1 MDFRKYKNKTHKKK
15 EEFRNETFEEMLG
28 VSNGADISSN
38 NALKNS
44 DIIYSCVNLIAS
56 TIAKMSINLFEVDA
70 EGSKSKVSND
80 ITYLLKVRANEKYS
94 AIDFVQTMVS
104 NMLLYGNAY
113 AYIETKRGIPT
124 ALKILKN
131 SETDLQKING
141 KYYVITTMDDQRRT
155 LDYKTVIHIKDL
167 SYDGIKGV
175 SRLDSLKNKLNN
187 NALADKKMG
196 DMYTK
201 EGQANIKGV
210 LNVPSELSVE
220 AKKRLKQGFM
230 SVLNSD
236 DSNIAVLDGGIAF
249 TQMNRNTG
257 LLDNDFINSLK
268 MSKESIAMIFNVPL
282 PMLGDTSNTSYSN
295 MQELQRF
302 FVQSLLPIVQKIE
315 QEFNYKLLSREDSQ
329 KMFFKFNFSSALRA
343 SDLDRAEFY
352 KKMLESGIYSIND
365 ALDKEDMNRI
375 DGGEEH
381 YRSLNYVPLTIA
393 NDYQLSK
400 AGVEDRESTED
411 TEEK

>member
-70 EGSKSKVSND
+70 EGSKSKVTND

-268 MSKESIAMIFNVPL
+268 MTKEAIAMIFNVPL

-329 KMFFKFNFSSALRA
+329 RMFFKFNFSSALRA

>member
-70 EGSKSKVSND
+70 EGSKSKVTND

-167 SYDGIKGV
+167 SYDGVKGV

-268 MSKESIAMIFNVPL
+268 MTKEAIAMIFNVPL

-329 KMFFKFNFSSALRA
+329 RMFFKFNFSSALRA

-400 AGVEDRESTED
+400 AGVEDRESAEED
-411 TEEK
+411 NNE

>member
-1 MDFRKYKNKTHKKK
+1 MDFRKYKNKATNKK
-15 EEFRNETFEEMLG
+15 EEFRNQTFEELLG
-28 VSNGADISSN
+28 STSGGDITSN

-70 EGSKSKVSND
+70 QGSKSKVTND
-80 ITYLLKVRANEKYS
+80 ITYLLKVRANDKYS

-113 AYIETKRGIPT
+113 AYIETKRGVPT
-124 ALKILKN
+124 SLKILKN
-131 SETDLQKING
+131 SETDLQKIND
-141 KYYVITTMDDQRRT
+141 KYYVVTTLDDQRRT

-167 SYDGIKGV
+167 SYDAVKGV

-187 NALADKKMG
+187 NSLADKKMG

-249 TQMNRNTG
+249 TQMNRNTSMI
-257 LLDNDFINSLK
+257 DNDFINSLK
-268 MSKESIAMIFNVPL
+268 LNKETIAMVYNVPL
-282 PMLGDTSNTSYSN
+282 PLLGSTENTSYSN
-295 MQELQRF
+295 MSEMNRNF
-302 FVQSLLPIVQKIE
+302 IQSLMPIIIKIE
-315 QEFNYKLLSREDSQ
+315 QELNYKLLSKEDSQ
-329 KMFFKFNFSSALRA
+329 RMFFKFNFTTALRA
-343 SDLDRAEFY
+343 SDQERANYY
-352 KKMLESGIYSIND
+352 KTMNELGAYSIND
-365 ALDKEDMNRI
+365 ILDLEDRNKI
-375 DGGEEH
+375 ENGDGH
-381 YRSLNYVPLTIA
+381 YRSLNYVDISIA
-393 NDYQLSK
+393 DDYQLSK
-400 AGVEDRESTED
+400 AGATEETSKD

>member
-1 MDFRKYKNKTHKKK
+1 MDYKKYKNKTPKKK
-15 EEFRNETFEEMLG
+15 EEFRNETFEELLG
-28 VSNGADISSN
+28 STSGGDISSN

-70 EGSKSKVSND
+70 NGSKSKVTND

-94 AIDFVQTMVS
+94 AIDFIQTMVS

-113 AYIETKRGIPT
+113 AYIETKRGVPT

-131 SETDLQKING
+131 SETDLQKIND
-141 KYYVITTMDDQRRT
+141 KYYVVTTLDDQRRT

-167 SYDGIKGV
+167 SYDAVKGV

-187 NALADKKMG
+187 NSLADKKMG

-249 TQMNRNTG
+249 TQMNRNTSMI
-257 LLDNDFINSLK
+257 DNDFINSLK
-268 MSKESIAMIFNVPL
+268 LNKETIAMVYNVPL
-282 PMLGDTSNTSYSN
+282 PLLGSTENTSYSN
-295 MQELQRF
+295 MSEMNRNF
-302 FVQSLLPIVQKIE
+302 IQSLMPIIIKIE
-315 QEFNYKLLSREDSQ
+315 QELNYKLLSKEDSQ
-329 KMFFKFNFSSALRA
+329 RMFFKFNFTTALRA
-343 SDLDRAEFY
+343 SDQERANYY
-352 KKMLESGIYSIND
+352 KTMNELGAYSIND
-365 ALDKEDMNRI
+365 ILDLEDRNKI
-375 DGGEEH
+375 ENGDGH
-381 YRSLNYVPLTIA
+381 YRSLNYVDISIA
-393 NDYQLSK
+393 DDYQLSK
-400 AGVEDRESTED
+400 AGATEGTNGD
-411 TEEK
+411 TEEE

>member
-1 MDFRKYKNKTHKKK
+1 MDFRKYKNKTPKKK

-94 AIDFVQTMVS
+94 AIDFIQTMVS

-113 AYIETKRGIPT
+113 AYIETKRGVPT

-131 SETDLQKING
+131 SETDLQKIND
-141 KYYVITTMDDQRRT
+141 KYYVVTTLDDQRRT

-167 SYDGIKGV
+167 SYDAVKGV

-187 NALADKKMG
+187 NSLADKKMG

-249 TQMNRNTG
+249 TQMNRNTSMI
-257 LLDNDFINSLK
+257 DNDFINSLK
-268 MSKESIAMIFNVPL
+268 LNKETIAMVYNVPL
-282 PMLGDTSNTSYSN
+282 PLLGSTENTSYSN
-295 MQELQRF
+295 MSEMNRNF
-302 FVQSLLPIVQKIE
+302 IQSLMPIIIKIE
-315 QEFNYKLLSREDSQ
+315 QELNYKLLSKEDSQ
-329 KMFFKFNFSSALRA
+329 RMFFKFNFTTALRA
-343 SDLDRAEFY
+343 SDQERANYY
-352 KKMLESGIYSIND
+352 KTMNELGAYSIND
-365 ALDKEDMNRI
+365 ILDLEDRNKI
-375 DGGEEH
+375 ENGDGH
-381 YRSLNYVPLTIA
+381 YRSLNYVDISIA
-393 NDYQLSK
+393 DDYQLSK
-400 AGVEDRESTED
+400 AGATEGTNGD
-411 TEEK
+411 TEEE

>member
-1 MDFRKYKNKTHKKK
+1 MDFRKYKNKTPKKK
-15 EEFRNETFEEMLG
+15 EEFRNETFEELLG
-28 VSNGADISSN
+28 STSGGDISSN

-70 EGSKSKVSND
+70 NGSKSKVTND

-113 AYIETKRGIPT
+113 AYIETKRGVPT

-141 KYYVITTMDDQRRT
+141 KHYVVTTMDDQRRT

-167 SYDGIKGV
+167 SYDGVKGV

-187 NALADKKMG
+187 NSLADKKIG

-400 AGVEDRESTED
+400 AGVEDKEN
-411 TEEK
+411 TEEDNNE

>member
-1 MDFRKYKNKTHKKK
+1 MDFRKYKNKAPKKK
-15 EEFRNETFEEMLG
+15 EEYRNETFEELLG
-28 VSNGADISSN
+28 STSGGDISSN

-70 EGSKSKVSND
+70 EGSKSKVTND

-94 AIDFVQTMVS
+94 AIDFIQTMVS

-113 AYIETKRGIPT
+113 AYIETKRGVPT

-131 SETDLQKING
+131 SETDLQKIND
-141 KYYVITTMDDQRRT
+141 KYYIVTTLDDQRRT

-187 NALADKKMG
+187 NALADKKIG
-196 DMYTK
+196 NMYQK

-230 SVLNSD
+230 NVLNSD
-236 DSNIAVLDGGIAF
+236 ESNLAVLDGGMTF
-249 TQMNRNTG
+249 SQMNRNTSMI
-257 LLDNDFINSLK
+257 DSDFINSLK
-268 MSKESIAMIFNVPL
+268 LNKETIAMVYNVPL
-282 PMLGDTSNTSYSN
+282 PLLGSTENTSYSN
-295 MQELQRF
+295 MSEMNRNF
-302 FVQSLLPIVQKIE
+302 IQSLMPIIIKIE
-315 QEFNYKLLSREDSQ
+315 QELNYKLLSKEDSQ
-329 KMFFKFNFSSALRA
+329 RMFFKFNFTTALRA
-343 SDLDRAEFY
+343 SDQERASFY
-352 KKMLESGIYSIND
+352 KTMNELGAYSIND
-365 ALDKEDMNRI
+365 ILDLEDRNKI
-375 DGGEEH
+375 ENGDGH
-381 YRSLNYVPLTIA
+381 YRSLNYVDISIA
-393 NDYQLSK
+393 DDYQLSK
-400 AGVEDRESTED
+400 AGAKDRESTEN

>member
-15 EEFRNETFEEMLG
+15 EEFRNETFEELLG
-28 VSNGADISSN
+28 STSGGDISSN

-70 EGSKSKVSND
+70 EGSKSKVTND

-131 SETDLQKING
+131 SETDLQKIND
-141 KYYVITTMDDQRRT
+141 KYYVVTNLDDQRRT

-167 SYDGIKGV
+167 SYDAVKGV

-187 NALADKKMG
+187 NSLADKKMG

-329 KMFFKFNFSSALRA
+329 RMFFKFNFSSALRA

>member
-1 MDFRKYKNKTHKKK
+1 MDFRKYKNKTPKKK
-15 EEFRNETFEEMLG
+15 EEFRNETFEELLG
-28 VSNGADISSN
+28 STSGGDISSN

-70 EGSKSKVSND
+70 NGRKSKVTND

-113 AYIETKRGIPT
+113 AYIETKRGVPT

-141 KYYVITTMDDQRRT
+141 KHYVVTTMDDQRRT

-167 SYDGIKGV
+167 SYDGVKGV

-187 NALADKKMG
+187 NSLADKKIG

-400 AGVEDRESTED
+400 AGVEDKEN
-411 TEEK
+411 TEEDNNE

>member
-1 MDFRKYKNKTHKKK
+1 MDYKKYKNKTPKKK
-15 EEFRNETFEEMLG
+15 EEFRNETFEELLG
-28 VSNGADISSN
+28 STSGGDISSN

-70 EGSKSKVSND
+70 NGSKSKVTND

-113 AYIETKRGIPT
+113 AYIETKRGVPT

-131 SETDLQKING
+131 SETDLQKIND
-141 KYYVITTMDDQRRT
+141 KYYVVTTLDDQRRT

-167 SYDGIKGV
+167 SYDAVKGV

-187 NALADKKMG
+187 NSLADKKMG

-249 TQMNRNTG
+249 TQMNRNTSMI
-257 LLDNDFINSLK
+257 DNDFINSLK
-268 MSKESIAMIFNVPL
+268 LNKETIAMVYNVPL
-282 PMLGDTSNTSYSN
+282 PLLGSTENTSYSN
-295 MQELQRF
+295 MSEMNRNF
-302 FVQSLLPIVQKIE
+302 IQSLMPIIIKIE
-315 QEFNYKLLSREDSQ
+315 QELNYKLLSKEDSQ
-329 KMFFKFNFSSALRA
+329 RMFFKFNFTTALRA
-343 SDLDRAEFY
+343 SDQERANYY
-352 KKMLESGIYSIND
+352 KTMNELGAYSIND
-365 ALDKEDMNRI
+365 ILDLEDRNKI
-375 DGGEEH
+375 ENGDGH
-381 YRSLNYVPLTIA
+381 YRSLNYVDISIA
-393 NDYQLSK
+393 DDYQLSK
-400 AGVEDRESTED
+400 AGATEGTNGD
-411 TEEK
+411 TEEE

>member
-1 MDFRKYKNKTHKKK
+1 MDFRKYKNKTPKKK

-94 AIDFVQTMVS
+94 AIDFIQTLVS

-113 AYIETKRGIPT
+113 AYIETKRGVPT

-141 KYYVITTMDDQRRT
+141 KHYVVTRMDDQQRT

-167 SYDGIKGV
+167 SYDGVKGV

-187 NALADKKMG
+187 NSLADKKMG
-196 DMYTK
+196 DMYSK

-268 MSKESIAMIFNVPL
+268 MTKEAIAMIFNVPL

-302 FVQSLLPIVQKIE
+302 FVQSLIPIVQKIE
-315 QEFNYKLLSREDSQ
+315 QEFNYKLLSKEDSQ
-329 KMFFKFNFSSALRA
+329 RMFFKFNFSSALRA

>member
-70 EGSKSKVSND
+70 EGSKSKVTND

-167 SYDGIKGV
+167 SYDGVKGV

-187 NALADKKMG
+187 NALADKKIG
-196 DMYTK
+196 NMYQK

-230 SVLNSD
+230 NVLNSD
-236 DSNIAVLDGGIAF
+236 ESNLAVLDGGMTF
-249 TQMNRNTG
+249 SQMNRNTSMI
-257 LLDNDFINSLK
+257 DSDFINSLK
-268 MSKESIAMIFNVPL
+268 LNKETIAMVYNVPL
-282 PMLGDTSNTSYSN
+282 PLLGSTENTSYSN
-295 MQELQRF
+295 MSEMNRNF
-302 FVQSLLPIVQKIE
+302 IQSLMPIIIKIE
-315 QEFNYKLLSREDSQ
+315 QELNYKLLSKEDSQ
-329 KMFFKFNFSSALRA
+329 RMFFKFNFTTALRA
-343 SDLDRAEFY
+343 SDQERANYY
-352 KKMLESGIYSIND
+352 KTMNELGAYSIND
-365 ALDKEDMNRI
+365 ILDLEDRNKI
-375 DGGEEH
+375 ENGDGH
-381 YRSLNYVPLTIA
+381 YRSLNYVDISIA
-393 NDYQLSK
+393 DDYQLSK
-400 AGVEDRESTED
+400 AGATEGTNGD
-411 TEEK
+411 TEEE